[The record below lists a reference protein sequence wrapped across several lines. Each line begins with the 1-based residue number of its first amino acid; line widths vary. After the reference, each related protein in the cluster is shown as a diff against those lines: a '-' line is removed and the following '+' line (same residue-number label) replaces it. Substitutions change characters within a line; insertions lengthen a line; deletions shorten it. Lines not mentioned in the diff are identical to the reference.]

1 EENNEKTGWTPAEDS
16 QETAN
21 EAAVENVAEE
31 TATPEADETASV
43 VSETPEK
50 AGDAAV
56 SSEGS
61 TAAAD
66 SSAEVAAETSEDDSE
81 VASEAASEESN
92 FEVAPAAS
100 SETAQ
105 EQAEGEQVAYAVD
118 TPEVAPYIPDVEPE
132 NVTYEKG
139 CLSAAWAD
147 IKGSKGWFRKILLM
161 ALIEFIPIL
170 NWVNKG
176 YALRWSRELSIG
188 SLGAMPK
195 KIFGDRV
202 FVTGAMSWL
211 VRFVVN
217 IVVIFV
223 AVFLVLV
230 PVVGSLVAIAFG
242 IFVDMIFNILYVRM
256 AIFDEL
262 GEGFQVGAGFRA
274 MKKEPGKAFLISFM
288 PELVIVI
295 AGIVVF
301 LIISTLCVSV
311 TGAIAINALQPYVDQ
326 AGGTIQQFEYMLS
339 NNTAFAQKVA
349 MIVVGLLVSLIPWIL
364 VGYYLCAVVFVFCQ
378 LWQVR
383 AAGHYAVRYCSEW
396 RDEPKFLYCINR
408 R

>member
-1 EENNEKTGWTPAEDS
+1 MTEENNEKAGWSPAENSQETTDESAVEKAAEEASNSEVEETVAEVSDSDETNVDIVSAEDS
-16 QETAN
+16 AEVKDSQ
-21 EAAVENVAEE
+21 VEVAETISE
-31 TATPEADETASV
+31 EGSETAS
-43 VSETPEK
+43 K
-50 AGDAAV
+50 
-56 SSEGS
+56 
-61 TAAAD
+61 
-66 SSAEVAAETSEDDSE
+66 
-81 VASEAASEESN
+81 EAQ

-105 EQAEGEQVAYAVD
+105 EKPEEEKVAYAVA
-118 TPEVAPYIPDVEPE
+118 TPEVAPYTPDVEFE

-139 CLSAAWAD
+139 CLSAAWSD
-147 IKGSKGWFRKILLM
+147 IKGSKGWFGKIMLM
-161 ALIEFIPIL
+161 ALIELIPIL

-176 YALRWSRELSIG
+176 YALRWARELSIG
-188 SLGAMPK
+188 SLEPMPK

-211 VRFVVN
+211 VRFVVI
-217 IVVIFV
+217 IVVVF
-223 AVFLVLV
+223 AMALLFLVPL
-230 PVVGSLVAIAFG
+230 VGSLVGIALS

-256 AIFDEL
+256 AIFDEIC
-262 GEGFQVGAGFRA
+262 EGFQVGTGFKA

-295 AGIVVF
+295 AATVISMIV
-301 LIISTLCVSV
+301 LTLCMTV

-326 AGGTIQQFEYMLS
+326 AGGTVEQFWYLFE
-339 NNTAFAQKVA
+339 NNTIFAEKVA
-349 MIVVGLLVSLIPWIL
+349 LIVVGMIVSLIPWLL
-364 VGYYLCAVVFVFCQ
+364 VCSYLCAIVYVFCQ

>member
-1 EENNEKTGWTPAEDS
+1 MTEENNGKTGWSPAEDS

-21 EAAVENVAEE
+21 EPAVENVAEE
-31 TATPEADETASV
+31 IATPEADEAVCV
-43 VSETPEK
+43 VSETAETTD
-50 AGDAAV
+50 DAAV
-56 SSEGS
+56 SAEDS
-61 TAAAD
+61 TVEAD
-66 SSAEVAAETSEDDSE
+66 SQVEPVAETSEDVSE
-81 VASEAASEESN
+81 VASEEAK

-100 SETAQ
+100 SGTAQ
-105 EQAEGEQVAYAVD
+105 EQAEGEQVAYAVA
-118 TPEVAPYIPDVEPE
+118 TPEVAPYVPDVEPE

-139 CLSAAWAD
+139 CLAAAWAD
-147 IKGSKGWFRKILLM
+147 IKGSKGWFGKILLM
-161 ALIEFIPIL
+161 ALIELIPIL

-176 YALRWSRELSIG
+176 YALRWARELSVG
-188 SLGAMPK
+188 SLGSMPK

-211 VRFVVN
+211 VSFVVS
-217 IVVIFV
+217 IVIIFV
-223 AVFLVLV
+223 AVFLAFV
-230 PVVGSLVAIAFG
+230 PIVGSLVAIAFG

-256 AIFDEL
+256 AIFDEI
-262 GEGFQVGAGFRA
+262 GEGFQVGTGFRA
-274 MKKEPGKAFLISFM
+274 MKREPGKAFLISFM

-295 AGIVVF
+295 ATTVVF
-301 LIISTLCVSV
+301 FILSTLCVSV

-326 AGGTIQQFEYMLS
+326 AGGTLQQFEYMFN
-339 NNTAFAQKVA
+339 NNTVFAERVA
-349 MIVVGLLVSLIPWIL
+349 MIVIGLIVSLIPWFI

-383 AAGHYAVRYCSEW
+383 AAGHYAVRYCPEW